1 MPEEAQVLSDPLIAQ
16 ALAIVQANRAGSIPL
31 LQRRLAVDPLTAEA
45 LLQAIAKETGVI
57 QRLPGGVYTYT
68 PPAIA
73 RELDALRAF
82 ARQALSASQDRLL
95 DNAALTALAA
105 AHGLAPQVDEA

>member
-1 MPEEAQVLSDPLIAQ
+1 MPKEAQVLSDPLIAE

-45 LLQAIAKETGVI
+45 LLQAIANETGVI

-73 RELDALRAF
+73 RNSTHCAPSPDKHCP
-82 ARQALSASQDRLL
+82 RLT
-95 DNAALTALAA
+95 NGFWTTQ
-105 AHGLAPQVDEA
+105 H